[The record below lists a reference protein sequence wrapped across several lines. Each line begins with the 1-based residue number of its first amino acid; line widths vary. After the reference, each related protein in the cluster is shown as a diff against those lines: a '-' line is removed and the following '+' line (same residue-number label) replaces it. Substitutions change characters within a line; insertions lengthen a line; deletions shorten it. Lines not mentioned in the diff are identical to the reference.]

1 VVVWN
6 SASALTMP
14 SARVQRD
21 ADTTVSWYRLD
32 TLGTDA
38 LPFHPVSRSIWA
50 GDNIPLRDV
59 A

>member
-1 VVVWN
+1 
-6 SASALTMP
+6 MP